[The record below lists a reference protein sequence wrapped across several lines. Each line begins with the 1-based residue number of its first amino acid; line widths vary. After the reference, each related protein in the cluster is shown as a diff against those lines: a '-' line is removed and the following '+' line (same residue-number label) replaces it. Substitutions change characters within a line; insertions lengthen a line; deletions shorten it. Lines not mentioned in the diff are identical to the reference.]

1 MAMRDWFNSSEFF
14 LLGVTLAA
22 AALYRW
28 EKRRLKKAS
37 AKSWEMFHAACTAS
51 TGKSLAM
58 SNLPQI
64 EFVECRQTSG
74 APRAASV
81 YAFLVDHSEVTIE
94 VHDSAQMTR
103 YGRLSQ
109 DKVKI
114 AAEQLL
120 DEEVR
125 SLRIRTLPRDFVLD
139 ENRMDIILAR
149 LGLPPRFP

>member
-1 MAMRDWFNSSEFF
+1 MVVI
-14 LLGVTLAA
+14 LVGV
-22 AALYRW
+22 ALYRW
-28 EKRRLKKAS
+28 KKRRLKKAS
-37 AKSWEMFHAACTAS
+37 AESWEMFHAVCTAS
-51 TGKSLAM
+51 TGKIPEAPWVSYRG
-58 SNLPQI
+58 LPQI
-64 EFVECRQTSG
+64 EFVKCRRASG

-103 YGRLSQ
+103 DGKLSQ

-114 AAEQLL
+114 VAEELL

-125 SLRIRTLPRDFVLD
+125 SLRMRTLPRNFVLD
-139 ENRMDIILAR
+139 EIRMDIILAR